1 MALINLL
8 RDLVEHSCGHPLSHC
23 DVRHGLDVE
32 VLGVDHAAAVIVPPR
47 DPEHGRVR
55 HQHLHQSE
63 ASITTLGPI
72 RGQNYKLNC
81 GPMAGH
87 YYNKW
92 TNEHAVLT
100 WSGTMMTS
108 SCHHVD
114 LDTRSG
120 WSQVWEV
127 KFRMYLDQS

>member
-8 RDLVEHSCGHPLSHC
+8 RDLVEHGCGHPLGHR

-72 RGQNYKLNC
+72 RGQ
-81 GPMAGH
+81 
-87 YYNKW
+87 YYNTW
-92 TNEHAVLT
+92 TNQRSVLQ
-100 WSGTMMTS
+100 
-108 SCHHVD
+108 H
-114 LDTRSG
+114 
-120 WSQVWEV
+120 
-127 KFRMYLDQS
+127 LDQSKASIRTLGPIRGQYYNTWTKRPVLELLDI